1 MARLKCNQSHG
12 YYTETR
18 PITYNFSMKTTKN
31 GKNWISKNVM
41 FLIRIKSFRNFLFS
55 WYRYFNHIILTTL
68 NFTPPP
74 IRNIFLRYALG
85 NFGKSSFIDLNF
97 TFRYPKKIW
106 IGEKVEIN
114 QDCKFYPSYLTGDGD
129 IVIEDHVIIGPG
141 VTLICA
147 GQESNP
153 TTRDDVGG
161 KIIIKSGAY
170 IGANSTIRYGVT
182 IGEGATVAAGSVVVK
197 SVTAR
202 SVVGGC
208 PAKVILL

>member
-1 MARLKCNQSHG
+1 
-12 YYTETR
+12 
-18 PITYNFSMKTTKN
+18 MKTANNYKN
-31 GKNWISKNVM
+31 GVSKTLDTLVRN
-41 FLIRIKSFRNFLFS
+41 KSLRTIFFS
-55 WYRYFNHIILTTL
+55 WYRYFNHILLAIL

-74 IRNIFLRYALG
+74 IRSLFLRFTLS

-114 QDCKFYPSYLTGDGD
+114 QDCKFYPSYLIGDGD
-129 IVIEDHVIIGPG
+129 IVIEDNVIIGPG

-147 GQESNP
+147 GQDSNP
-153 TTRDDVGG
+153 ITRYDVGG

-182 IGEGATVAAGSVVVK
+182 IGEGSTVAAGSIVVK
-197 SVTAR
+197 SVAAK
-202 SVVGGC
+202 SIVGGC
-208 PAKVILL
+208 PAKVIKI

>member
-1 MARLKCNQSHG
+1 
-12 YYTETR
+12 
-18 PITYNFSMKTTKN
+18 MKTTKN
-31 GKNWISKNVM
+31 GKSRISRNVK
-41 FLIRIKSFRNFLFS
+41 FLIHNKCLRNFFFS
-55 WYRYFNHIILTTL
+55 WYRYFNHIILTAL

-74 IRNIFLRYALG
+74 IRNIFLRFALG

-114 QDCKFYPSYLTGDGD
+114 QDCKFYPSYLIGDGG
-129 IVIEDHVIIGPG
+129 IVIEDHAIIGPG

-153 TTRDDVGG
+153 TTRYDVAG

-170 IGANSTIRYGVT
+170 VGANSTIRYGVT

-197 SVTAR
+197 SVAAR

-208 PAKVILL
+208 PARVILP